1 MLGTLV
7 AAGLPGP
14 DAAALA
20 ALLHGRAG
28 RLASRDG
35 LHPLVALDV
44 ADSLPEA
51 IGTILADAQD
61 LNRGAR

>member
-1 MLGTLV
+1 MPAV
-7 AAGLPGP
+7 
-14 DAAALA
+14 A